1 MPLNCSNPCQGMTV
15 SASELADL
23 TYIEGVDVNGCF
35 RWEAPSHLV
44 CRVFVGL
51 PSGGQAIPAST
62 LLIGNDCQTYT
73 VAPETPNSRTDS
85 STVTITLSGTLNRN
99 IQADVRVS
107 ATAGNQITVNGDGL
121 FVDFTLTDICPALAL
136 VPNAGAPAVFGT
148 TRLIGQDCQAYTI
161 TETPI
166 TPVGT
171 QSINLTINGVQNHT
185 VQADIILDPSPN
197 NLAVIGAP
205 GLLVTETVFTP
216 ATTSGIQAT
225 PGGTFGH
232 SPSYNVRISATVG
245 NAAVLN
251 ADGIFVAPAGGETPI
266 TVVDTP
272 SIDLGASGVS
282 NHTLTA
288 SVRVSA
294 SAGNQLSVLADGLF
308 SSPSPTNFCASI
320 SALAPGSPGT
330 PGVSSYVGADCL
342 THLLPTAGAPE
353 TTFNGLTANPGIAI
367 AAGGVAGH
375 SPTFALIIS
384 PTAGNVATINGTGLY
399 VPTPLPA
406 TACSVGATVATVIGG
421 LDDMLGID
429 GGGCIVRTTLCN
441 QFNFLSPP
449 VLASDNN
456 YEVLLRG
463 IAAGSSPGCFAAV
476 RPVVRVWD
484 GLITPGEIYL
494 GQSGA
499 NGRLDIL
506 APAGGGLIT
515 QSFNNISIGS
525 YSVGF
530 VVSPTNG
537 WDTLLLVSSD
547 PTIVNLVAIDNAG
560 TLVQYPKPT
569 AFVETT
575 FAASTINPALTIT
588 PGGTAGHQP
597 AFTINVSATAGNQ
610 ASINGT
616 GIFVPPFSTAPV
628 AAQVDDTAAIAALNG
643 VGGTAGQHATVVV
656 GGLTEMF
663 FHNGTTWIR
672 AY

>member
-1 MPLNCSNPCQGMTV
+1 MPLNCNNPCQGMTV

-35 RWEAPSHLV
+35 RWEAPEHLV

-51 PSGGQAIPAST
+51 PTGGQAVPAST

-73 VAPETPNSRTDS
+73 VAPETPNSKTDS
-85 STVTITLSGTLNRN
+85 STVLITLSGTLNRN

-107 ATAGNQITVNGDGL
+107 ATVGNQITVNGDGL
-121 FVDFTLTDICPALAL
+121 FVDFTITDLCPALAL
-136 VPNAGAPAVFGT
+136 IPDAGAPAVFGT
-148 TRLIGQDCQAYTI
+148 TRLIGKDCQAYTI

-166 TPVGT
+166 TPVDT
-171 QSINLTINGVQNHT
+171 QSVNLTINGVQNHT
-185 VQADIILDPSPN
+185 VQADVILDPSPN

-216 ATTSGIQAT
+216 NTTSGIQAT

-245 NAAVLN
+245 NVAVLN
-251 ADGIFVAPAGGETPI
+251 ADGIYVAPAGGETPI

-272 SIDLGASGVS
+272 SVDLGASGVS

-288 SVRVSA
+288 SVKVSA
-294 SAGNQLSVLADGLF
+294 NAGNQISVLADGLY
-308 SSPSPTNFCASI
+308 SSPSPANFCASI
-320 SALAPGSPGT
+320 SALAPGAPGT

-353 TTFNGLTANPGIAI
+353 TTFTGNTANPGIAI

-399 VPTPLPA
+399 VPTPTPT
-406 TACSVGATVATVIGG
+406 TACNAAVGIATVIGG
-421 LDDMLGID
+421 LDNMVGID
-429 GGGCIVRTTLCN
+429 FAGCLVRTTLCN

-476 RPVVRVWD
+476 RPIINVTASNS
-484 GLITPGEIYL
+484 TPGEIYF
-494 GQSGA
+494 GQTGT
-499 NGRLDIL
+499 NGRLTL
-506 APAGGGLIT
+506 AENPGSGLNIGALSPAV
-515 QSFNNISIGS
+515 GS
-525 YSVGF
+525 YSVLF
-530 VVSPTNG
+530 AVDPTNG
-537 WDTLLLVSSD
+537 WDTLLSVSSE
-547 PTIVNLVAIDNAG
+547 PSIINLVAIDNAG

-569 AFVETT
+569 PFVETT

-610 ASINGT
+610 ATINGT
-616 GIFVPPFSTAPV
+616 GIFVAPFSTAPV

-663 FHNGTTWIR
+663 FHNGTTWVR